1 MGHGSIDL
9 GASAAAG
16 GGEDGLVL
24 ASVALVAVWIM
35 GLVATAIE
43 AAIGWVVESILGN
56 FFTGQMQ
63 VWTREVGLSEEV
75 EELETEMRSMQMVLA
90 AAESS
95 KIDNR
100 PLSESLDELKE
111 LLYDAEDVMDELDY
125 YRLQQHIEGGKG
137 STAAS
142 CTNPEGSYV
151 SSSTPSYFQRVS
163 NSINHNISWPMHG
176 KKRKR
181 EEEEE
186 QTHSTML
193 PLEIKHDISKRI
205 NEIVN
210 CLRTRCK
217 PVQGVLQ
224 LEILRQIAMPK
235 HSQSE
240 PRKPRQTT
248 SLAIEHK
255 VYGRDTER
263 DNIIELLT
271 KVKSCDLGVLP
282 LVGVGGVGKTTLARF
297 VYHDQRIKD
306 HFDLRMWVCVSDNFN
321 EKNLT
326 HEMLELVCKDRQGYK
341 NIISFDVLQNTLW
354 EEIRGK
360 RFLLILDDMW
370 EDGNRSGWDKLLAPL
385 KCNEEWA
392 FLGNEKLEC
401 NPTLQSIGKHIAKA
415 LKGNPLAARS
425 VGALLNRSVSFDH
438 WRKVQHK
445 WKFLLKQDDDIL
457 AILKFSYEFLPVHL
471 QHCFSYCSLFPKDHK
486 FNGKKLVR
494 AWISQNFVKCEC
506 RAERLEETGKQYL
519 DNLVDWGFF
528 EEVESHYVMHDLM
541 HDLAEEVSSD
551 ECDTVDGL
559 ESKKISP
566 GLQHLS
572 IITTAYDREEP
583 CNFPREK
590 FENILQSIGSLPKLR
605 TLMFFGENSIMLLR
619 SLNTICKESKRLRLL
634 KIYVTAADISS
645 THNLFKPNHLRYL
658 EFIVV
663 PTNNMF
669 GSRGI
674 VNTSIPQALTK
685 FYHLQVLD
693 VSSKGNLAVP
703 TGLNNLINLRHLIAH
718 EKVHSTIAGLG
729 NLTSLQELIFK
740 VQDADNFNIGQLRAL
755 NELVILGISQLE
767 NVKTKQ
773 EASSA
778 RMIDKEHLEELSL
791 LWNDNSMNPE
801 PTAEKTRDD
810 VIEGLEPL
818 QNLKHLQLIRYSGAT
833 SPTWLASRVTS
844 LQVLHLENCRQW
856 QIVQSLEM
864 LPLLRK
870 LKLIRMWNLMEV
882 SIPSCLEEL
891 DLVNVPKLEKCV
903 GTYGLD
909 LTSGLRVLIV
919 KDCPILNEFTFFH
932 KDYFHAEQKSWFP
945 SLNKLIVGRCHRIIT
960 IAEVSYTYF
969 VKLCYRAWKILP
981 LEEMQALKKLEL
993 MDVPVV
999 EELSVPSLEKLVLI
1013 QIPRLQSCRGITTA
1027 PSPHFSTSQGDQ
1039 RELVCGL
1046 RELTINDCPSLL
1058 VQFPIPPSSLIS
1070 FLSIKGLSSF
1080 PTMVI
1085 NRRVLTI
1092 ESNELSELDG
1102 RISPFHNLKG
1112 ITWVNLRRCP
1122 NLTRISI
1129 DGFSQPHVM
1138 SKPVHDNSIPITSY
1152 PVLPSVN
1159 SLSIQSCGIAGGWLT
1174 LMLPHLQSL
1183 ENLELRDCP
1192 QIKLLSTSQ
1201 CTKIEAPNSL
1211 ASAETTSARDKYLLQ
1226 IPYNLLRSLKR
1237 LIIWACRDLEFSGV
1251 NEGFGGFTSLVE
1263 LQIRDCPRLVP
1274 SLVSETKDNWL
1285 LPTSFQYL
1293 TISPLPANMQLF
1305 APEGLTCLRV
1315 LSVFC
1320 SQYLKSVQLRSCTAL
1335 ECLQLLE
1342 CQQLSVLEGL
1352 QHLSSLVSLDIE
1364 MNHEL
1369 SMAWDHKLQEQEQG
1383 SNQVGLFPL
1392 SLVHL
1397 GITNLEG
1404 SVHSRFLCLP
1414 SITKLD
1420 LWNSPDLKSLQL
1432 GYCTAL
1438 VDLAIDSCKSLASIE
1453 GFQSIRNLRS
1463 LRVGDSPSVYPCL
1476 QLMSQQQGASD
1487 IFSQLETLTV
1497 DDASVLSVPLC
1508 KHLTSLRVLGLHR
1521 DGYSGKSMVSLTEEQ
1536 ERALQLLTSLRQLN
1550 FYSYQNLEFLPA
1562 NLRSLDSLEELHIVR
1577 CPRILRLPEMG
1588 LPPSLKYLLL
1598 CGCSE
1603 ELCMQCRM
1611 AETEKL
1617 KMRSMYDAEDVM
1629 DELDYYRLQQH
1640 IEEAG
1645 GDSWAVVALLPAN
1658 RATVRTR
1665 MGEVGGGPNFQ
1676 PHHATNSPLPAYATC
1691 VGERAVLAAAYW
1703 GAMGLVG
1710 TVVDAAIGWMVQGI
1724 LGSFF
1729 TGQMQVW
1736 SHEVGLAKD
1745 VEMLESEM
1753 KSVQMVL
1760 AAAEGRRIDNKPLSD
1775 SLDELKELFYDAEDR
1790 VSGKMNEII
1799 TWVIHGRKRKRDED
1813 EPTHS
1818 IMLPLEIKHDISQ
1831 RINGIVN
1838 CLHIRNKSVQGVL
1851 QLEIS
1856 RPIVVPKQT
1865 QSVARGA
1872 RLTTSIPIERKVY
1885 GRDAEKEN
1893 IIKLL
1898 TSGKPSD
1905 LGVLPLV
1912 GVGGVGKT
1920 TLARFVYHDERIK
1933 EHFDLRMW
1941 ESLLDKIRHKRF
1953 LLVLD
1958 DIWEDKDRSR
1968 WDKLLAPLRFNEANG
1983 CMILATTQRTSVA
1996 RMIGTMHKVEVNGL
2010 SDTEFW
2016 LLFKAWAFF
2025 GNENQEHDPT
2035 MQSIG
2040 QHIAKALKGNP
2051 LAARSV
2057 GALLNRN
2064 VSYEHWRKVQYKWR
2078 YLLEQDDDILT
2089 ILKFSYEFLPVHL
2102 QQCFS
2107 YCSLFPKD
2115 HKLRGEN
2122 LVRAWIS
2129 QNFVE
2134 CECHSKRLEETGK
2147 QYLDN
2152 LVDWGF
2158 LEEVESH
2165 YIMHDLMHDLAEKVS
2180 SNECAII
2187 DGLGS
2192 KNIPPN
2198 VRHLSIITTAYDE
2211 KRSCDFPSSE
2221 KFENIL
2227 HKIVPLQ
2234 KLRTLMF
2241 FGESSII
2248 ALNDCW
2254 CCNLTSLQELIF
2266 KVQDASNFNI
2276 GQLRSMNELVI
2287 LGISQLENVKT
2298 KEEAKSAR
2306 LIDKEHLQELSLS
2319 WDDKNMNSGPTAEKT
2334 RDGVFEGLEP
2344 HHNLKHLQLTRY
2356 SGATSPTWLASNV
2369 KSLQVLHLENC
2380 REWQII
2386 NSLEMLPVLRKLKL
2400 IRMWNLMSVSI
2411 PSYLEEL
2418 ILVNTPK
2425 LEKCVGTYGSDLT
2438 SGLRVLVVKD
2448 CPCLNEF
2455 TLFHSDYFHTN
2466 QKLWFPSLNKL
2477 TIGHYHRIIIESNE
2491 LNELDNRILP
2501 FHNLK
2506 GLRSMYLQHCPNLSY
2521 VSSEVF
2527 SQLVALEHLSIEHC
2541 PNLFQPHS
2549 MSEPVHENSI
2559 LNTDHL
2565 VLPSLRFLKISSCG
2579 IVDLEFSGVNRGFS
2593 GFTSLVMLQI
2603 RECPKLVS
2611 SLVTETNDT
2620 NVLLPQSLEHLDIGP
2635 LPANLQ
2641 SYFPKGLPCLKKLS
2655 LNSGEYLKSG
2665 EGYDGETMVSLT
2677 EEQERALQL
2686 LTSLRVL
2693 AFSHLQNLKSLPTN
2707 LQSLDC
2713 LDELYIS
2720 VCPSI
2725 LRLPQM
2731 GLPPSLR
2738 YLSLYRCSEELCV
2751 QCRMA
2756 ETANLRV
2763 GIYSASAI
2771 PRPGYASR
2779 EKNGRGE
2786 TCLGGSV
2793 GWTAWRAAPSGTWY
2807 RLLGGLAQSSTRDA
2821 VGLYH
2826 SQPHVTVSHG
2836 IAFLC
2841 LHKYISISSAHMV
2854 YPALPVLIWQ
2864 PACQPSI
2871 VKLYDLES
2879 CGFCGA
2885 NITHRMLERKQE
2897 SEMRCAIWSSGGH
2910 WATMGRRSIMQV
2922 LARFFWAS
2930 DRFHAEL
2937 SRCKHVSKL
2946 SSLLQMQE
2954 CISRIVKKHTPSFYD
2969 VGQFKNILGWS
2980 YLVTVLAQSCREW
2993 PPRNETLVHAHR
3005 GCCDC
3010 ESAIRRAAFSRDPPV
3025 VWWWGFR
3032 AGENLRQM
3040 DWFKGLVRSL
3050 LALAFTKLAQSR
3062 ASGRARARRVHWG
3075 TMGLVSTA
3083 AEAAIGWVVQSI
3095 LGSFFTGQMQ
3105 VWTREVGLD
3114 KQVEE
3119 LETEMRNMQ
3128 MVLAEAEGTKIDNRP
3143 LSESLDEIKELI
3155 YDAEDGKV
3163 LVLLLVLTLRKALH
3177 LHPLHLTFNK

>member
-151 SSSTPSYFQRVS
+151 SSSTPSYFQR
-163 NSINHNISWPMHG
+163 
-176 KKRKR
+176 KRKR

-385 KCNEEWA
+385 KCNEVSGCMVLATTRRASVARIIGTMSKVEVNGLDETVFWLLFKEWA

-932 KDYFHAEQKSWFP
+932 KDYFHAEQKS
-945 SLNKLIVGRCHRIIT
+945 CT

-1226 IPYNLLRSLKR
+1226 IPYNLLRSLKW

-1617 KMRSMYDAEDVM
+1617 KASRANFLTGQMQVWTREVGLSEEVELETEMRSMYDAEDVM

-1640 IEEAG
+1640 IEG
-1645 GDSWAVVALLPAN
+1645 GA
-1658 RATVRTR
+1658 
-1665 MGEVGGGPNFQ
+1665 
-1676 PHHATNSPLPAYATC
+1676 
-1691 VGERAVLAAAYW
+1691 
-1703 GAMGLVG
+1703 
-1710 TVVDAAIGWMVQGI
+1710 
-1724 LGSFF
+1724 
-1729 TGQMQVW
+1729 
-1736 SHEVGLAKD
+1736 
-1745 VEMLESEM
+1745 
-1753 KSVQMVL
+1753 
-1760 AAAEGRRIDNKPLSD
+1760 
-1775 SLDELKELFYDAEDR
+1775 
-1790 VSGKMNEII
+1790 
-1799 TWVIHGRKRKRDED
+1799 
-1813 EPTHS
+1813 
-1818 IMLPLEIKHDISQ
+1818 
-1831 RINGIVN
+1831 
-1838 CLHIRNKSVQGVL
+1838 
-1851 QLEIS
+1851 
-1856 RPIVVPKQT
+1856 
-1865 QSVARGA
+1865 
-1872 RLTTSIPIERKVY
+1872 
-1885 GRDAEKEN
+1885 
-1893 IIKLL
+1893 
-1898 TSGKPSD
+1898 
-1905 LGVLPLV
+1905 
-1912 GVGGVGKT
+1912 
-1920 TLARFVYHDERIK
+1920 
-1933 EHFDLRMW
+1933 
-1941 ESLLDKIRHKRF
+1941 
-1953 LLVLD
+1953 
-1958 DIWEDKDRSR
+1958 
-1968 WDKLLAPLRFNEANG
+1968 
-1983 CMILATTQRTSVA
+1983 
-1996 RMIGTMHKVEVNGL
+1996 
-2010 SDTEFW
+2010 
-2016 LLFKAWAFF
+2016 
-2025 GNENQEHDPT
+2025 
-2035 MQSIG
+2035 
-2040 QHIAKALKGNP
+2040 
-2051 LAARSV
+2051 
-2057 GALLNRN
+2057 
-2064 VSYEHWRKVQYKWR
+2064 
-2078 YLLEQDDDILT
+2078 
-2089 ILKFSYEFLPVHL
+2089 
-2102 QQCFS
+2102 
-2107 YCSLFPKD
+2107 
-2115 HKLRGEN
+2115 
-2122 LVRAWIS
+2122 
-2129 QNFVE
+2129 
-2134 CECHSKRLEETGK
+2134 
-2147 QYLDN
+2147 
-2152 LVDWGF
+2152 
-2158 LEEVESH
+2158 ESH
-2165 YIMHDLMHDLAEKVS
+2165 
-2180 SNECAII
+2180 
-2187 DGLGS
+2187 
-2192 KNIPPN
+2192 
-2198 VRHLSIITTAYDE
+2198 
-2211 KRSCDFPSSE
+2211 
-2221 KFENIL
+2221 
-2227 HKIVPLQ
+2227 
-2234 KLRTLMF
+2234 
-2241 FGESSII
+2241 
-2248 ALNDCW
+2248 
-2254 CCNLTSLQELIF
+2254 
-2266 KVQDASNFNI
+2266 
-2276 GQLRSMNELVI
+2276 
-2287 LGISQLENVKT
+2287 
-2298 KEEAKSAR
+2298 
-2306 LIDKEHLQELSLS
+2306 
-2319 WDDKNMNSGPTAEKT
+2319 
-2334 RDGVFEGLEP
+2334 
-2344 HHNLKHLQLTRY
+2344 
-2356 SGATSPTWLASNV
+2356 
-2369 KSLQVLHLENC
+2369 
-2380 REWQII
+2380 
-2386 NSLEMLPVLRKLKL
+2386 
-2400 IRMWNLMSVSI
+2400 
-2411 PSYLEEL
+2411 
-2418 ILVNTPK
+2418 
-2425 LEKCVGTYGSDLT
+2425 
-2438 SGLRVLVVKD
+2438 
-2448 CPCLNEF
+2448 
-2455 TLFHSDYFHTN
+2455 
-2466 QKLWFPSLNKL
+2466 
-2477 TIGHYHRIIIESNE
+2477 
-2491 LNELDNRILP
+2491 
-2501 FHNLK
+2501 
-2506 GLRSMYLQHCPNLSY
+2506 
-2521 VSSEVF
+2521 
-2527 SQLVALEHLSIEHC
+2527 
-2541 PNLFQPHS
+2541 
-2549 MSEPVHENSI
+2549 
-2559 LNTDHL
+2559 
-2565 VLPSLRFLKISSCG
+2565 
-2579 IVDLEFSGVNRGFS
+2579 
-2593 GFTSLVMLQI
+2593 
-2603 RECPKLVS
+2603 
-2611 SLVTETNDT
+2611 
-2620 NVLLPQSLEHLDIGP
+2620 
-2635 LPANLQ
+2635 
-2641 SYFPKGLPCLKKLS
+2641 
-2655 LNSGEYLKSG
+2655 
-2665 EGYDGETMVSLT
+2665 
-2677 EEQERALQL
+2677 
-2686 LTSLRVL
+2686 
-2693 AFSHLQNLKSLPTN
+2693 
-2707 LQSLDC
+2707 
-2713 LDELYIS
+2713 
-2720 VCPSI
+2720 
-2725 LRLPQM
+2725 
-2731 GLPPSLR
+2731 
-2738 YLSLYRCSEELCV
+2738 
-2751 QCRMA
+2751 
-2756 ETANLRV
+2756 
-2763 GIYSASAI
+2763 
-2771 PRPGYASR
+2771 
-2779 EKNGRGE
+2779 
-2786 TCLGGSV
+2786 
-2793 GWTAWRAAPSGTWY
+2793 
-2807 RLLGGLAQSSTRDA
+2807 
-2821 VGLYH
+2821 
-2826 SQPHVTVSHG
+2826 
-2836 IAFLC
+2836 
-2841 LHKYISISSAHMV
+2841 
-2854 YPALPVLIWQ
+2854 
-2864 PACQPSI
+2864 QPSI
-2871 VKLYDLES
+2871 
-2879 CGFCGA
+2879 
-2885 NITHRMLERKQE
+2885 
-2897 SEMRCAIWSSGGH
+2897 
-2910 WATMGRRSIMQV
+2910 
-2922 LARFFWAS
+2922 
-2930 DRFHAEL
+2930 
-2937 SRCKHVSKL
+2937 
-2946 SSLLQMQE
+2946 
-2954 CISRIVKKHTPSFYD
+2954 P
-2969 VGQFKNILGWS
+2969 
-2980 YLVTVLAQSCREW
+2980 
-2993 PPRNETLVHAHR
+2993 
-3005 GCCDC
+3005 
-3010 ESAIRRAAFSRDPPV
+3010 
-3025 VWWWGFR
+3025 
-3032 AGENLRQM
+3032 
-3040 DWFKGLVRSL
+3040 
-3050 LALAFTKLAQSR
+3050 
-3062 ASGRARARRVHWG
+3062 
-3075 TMGLVSTA
+3075 
-3083 AEAAIGWVVQSI
+3083 
-3095 LGSFFTGQMQ
+3095 
-3105 VWTREVGLD
+3105 
-3114 KQVEE
+3114 
-3119 LETEMRNMQ
+3119 
-3128 MVLAEAEGTKIDNRP
+3128 
-3143 LSESLDEIKELI
+3143 
-3155 YDAEDGKV
+3155 
-3163 LVLLLVLTLRKALH
+3163 
-3177 LHPLHLTFNK
+3177 

>member
-1 MGHGSIDL
+1 
-9 GASAAAG
+9 
-16 GGEDGLVL
+16 
-24 ASVALVAVWIM
+24 
-35 GLVATAIE
+35 
-43 AAIGWVVESILGN
+43 
-56 FFTGQMQ
+56 
-63 VWTREVGLSEEV
+63 
-75 EELETEMRSMQMVLA
+75 
-90 AAESS
+90 
-95 KIDNR
+95 
-100 PLSESLDELKE
+100 
-111 LLYDAEDVMDELDY
+111 
-125 YRLQQHIEGGKG
+125 
-137 STAAS
+137 
-142 CTNPEGSYV
+142 
-151 SSSTPSYFQRVS
+151 
-163 NSINHNISWPMHG
+163 MHG

-217 PVQGVLQ
+217 LVQGVLQ

-370 EDGNRSGWDKLLAPL
+370 EDGDRSGWDKLLAPL
-385 KCNEEWA
+385 KCNEVSGCMVLATTRRASVARMIGTMSKVEVNGLDETVFWLLFKEWA

-551 ECDTVDGL
+551 ECATVDGL

-703 TGLNNLINLRHLIAH
+703 TGINNLINLRHLIAH

-801 PTAEKTRDD
+801 PTAEKSRDD

-945 SLNKLIVGRCHRIIT
+945 SLNKLIVSRCHRII
-960 IAEVSYTYF
+960 
-969 VKLCYRAWKILP
+969 AWKILP

-1102 RISPFHNLKG
+1102 RILLFHNLKG

-1285 LPTSFQYL
+1285 LPTSLQYL

-1617 KMRSMYDAEDVM
+1617 KMVLAAAESSKIDDRPLSESLDELKELLYDAEDVM

-1640 IEEAG
+1640 IE
-1645 GDSWAVVALLPAN
+1645 
-1658 RATVRTR
+1658 
-1665 MGEVGGGPNFQ
+1665 
-1676 PHHATNSPLPAYATC
+1676 
-1691 VGERAVLAAAYW
+1691 
-1703 GAMGLVG
+1703 
-1710 TVVDAAIGWMVQGI
+1710 
-1724 LGSFF
+1724 
-1729 TGQMQVW
+1729 
-1736 SHEVGLAKD
+1736 
-1745 VEMLESEM
+1745 
-1753 KSVQMVL
+1753 
-1760 AAAEGRRIDNKPLSD
+1760 
-1775 SLDELKELFYDAEDR
+1775 
-1790 VSGKMNEII
+1790 
-1799 TWVIHGRKRKRDED
+1799 
-1813 EPTHS
+1813 
-1818 IMLPLEIKHDISQ
+1818 DIS
-1831 RINGIVN
+1831 VN
-1838 CLHIRNKSVQGVL
+1838 Q
-1851 QLEIS
+1851 
-1856 RPIVVPKQT
+1856 
-1865 QSVARGA
+1865 
-1872 RLTTSIPIERKVY
+1872 SIP
-1885 GRDAEKEN
+1885 
-1893 IIKLL
+1893 
-1898 TSGKPSD
+1898 
-1905 LGVLPLV
+1905 
-1912 GVGGVGKT
+1912 
-1920 TLARFVYHDERIK
+1920 
-1933 EHFDLRMW
+1933 
-1941 ESLLDKIRHKRF
+1941 
-1953 LLVLD
+1953 
-1958 DIWEDKDRSR
+1958 
-1968 WDKLLAPLRFNEANG
+1968 
-1983 CMILATTQRTSVA
+1983 
-1996 RMIGTMHKVEVNGL
+1996 
-2010 SDTEFW
+2010 
-2016 LLFKAWAFF
+2016 
-2025 GNENQEHDPT
+2025 
-2035 MQSIG
+2035 
-2040 QHIAKALKGNP
+2040 
-2051 LAARSV
+2051 
-2057 GALLNRN
+2057 
-2064 VSYEHWRKVQYKWR
+2064 
-2078 YLLEQDDDILT
+2078 
-2089 ILKFSYEFLPVHL
+2089 
-2102 QQCFS
+2102 
-2107 YCSLFPKD
+2107 
-2115 HKLRGEN
+2115 
-2122 LVRAWIS
+2122 
-2129 QNFVE
+2129 
-2134 CECHSKRLEETGK
+2134 
-2147 QYLDN
+2147 
-2152 LVDWGF
+2152 
-2158 LEEVESH
+2158 
-2165 YIMHDLMHDLAEKVS
+2165 
-2180 SNECAII
+2180 
-2187 DGLGS
+2187 
-2192 KNIPPN
+2192 
-2198 VRHLSIITTAYDE
+2198 
-2211 KRSCDFPSSE
+2211 
-2221 KFENIL
+2221 
-2227 HKIVPLQ
+2227 
-2234 KLRTLMF
+2234 
-2241 FGESSII
+2241 
-2248 ALNDCW
+2248 
-2254 CCNLTSLQELIF
+2254 
-2266 KVQDASNFNI
+2266 
-2276 GQLRSMNELVI
+2276 
-2287 LGISQLENVKT
+2287 
-2298 KEEAKSAR
+2298 
-2306 LIDKEHLQELSLS
+2306 
-2319 WDDKNMNSGPTAEKT
+2319 
-2334 RDGVFEGLEP
+2334 
-2344 HHNLKHLQLTRY
+2344 
-2356 SGATSPTWLASNV
+2356 
-2369 KSLQVLHLENC
+2369 
-2380 REWQII
+2380 
-2386 NSLEMLPVLRKLKL
+2386 
-2400 IRMWNLMSVSI
+2400 
-2411 PSYLEEL
+2411 
-2418 ILVNTPK
+2418 
-2425 LEKCVGTYGSDLT
+2425 
-2438 SGLRVLVVKD
+2438 
-2448 CPCLNEF
+2448 
-2455 TLFHSDYFHTN
+2455 
-2466 QKLWFPSLNKL
+2466 
-2477 TIGHYHRIIIESNE
+2477 
-2491 LNELDNRILP
+2491 
-2501 FHNLK
+2501 
-2506 GLRSMYLQHCPNLSY
+2506 
-2521 VSSEVF
+2521 
-2527 SQLVALEHLSIEHC
+2527 
-2541 PNLFQPHS
+2541 
-2549 MSEPVHENSI
+2549 
-2559 LNTDHL
+2559 
-2565 VLPSLRFLKISSCG
+2565 
-2579 IVDLEFSGVNRGFS
+2579 
-2593 GFTSLVMLQI
+2593 
-2603 RECPKLVS
+2603 
-2611 SLVTETNDT
+2611 
-2620 NVLLPQSLEHLDIGP
+2620 
-2635 LPANLQ
+2635 
-2641 SYFPKGLPCLKKLS
+2641 
-2655 LNSGEYLKSG
+2655 
-2665 EGYDGETMVSLT
+2665 
-2677 EEQERALQL
+2677 
-2686 LTSLRVL
+2686 
-2693 AFSHLQNLKSLPTN
+2693 
-2707 LQSLDC
+2707 
-2713 LDELYIS
+2713 
-2720 VCPSI
+2720 
-2725 LRLPQM
+2725 
-2731 GLPPSLR
+2731 
-2738 YLSLYRCSEELCV
+2738 
-2751 QCRMA
+2751 
-2756 ETANLRV
+2756 
-2763 GIYSASAI
+2763 
-2771 PRPGYASR
+2771 
-2779 EKNGRGE
+2779 
-2786 TCLGGSV
+2786 
-2793 GWTAWRAAPSGTWY
+2793 
-2807 RLLGGLAQSSTRDA
+2807 
-2821 VGLYH
+2821 
-2826 SQPHVTVSHG
+2826 
-2836 IAFLC
+2836 
-2841 LHKYISISSAHMV
+2841 
-2854 YPALPVLIWQ
+2854 
-2864 PACQPSI
+2864 
-2871 VKLYDLES
+2871 
-2879 CGFCGA
+2879 
-2885 NITHRMLERKQE
+2885 
-2897 SEMRCAIWSSGGH
+2897 
-2910 WATMGRRSIMQV
+2910 
-2922 LARFFWAS
+2922 
-2930 DRFHAEL
+2930 
-2937 SRCKHVSKL
+2937 
-2946 SSLLQMQE
+2946 
-2954 CISRIVKKHTPSFYD
+2954 
-2969 VGQFKNILGWS
+2969 
-2980 YLVTVLAQSCREW
+2980 
-2993 PPRNETLVHAHR
+2993 
-3005 GCCDC
+3005 
-3010 ESAIRRAAFSRDPPV
+3010 
-3025 VWWWGFR
+3025 
-3032 AGENLRQM
+3032 
-3040 DWFKGLVRSL
+3040 
-3050 LALAFTKLAQSR
+3050 
-3062 ASGRARARRVHWG
+3062 
-3075 TMGLVSTA
+3075 
-3083 AEAAIGWVVQSI
+3083 
-3095 LGSFFTGQMQ
+3095 
-3105 VWTREVGLD
+3105 
-3114 KQVEE
+3114 
-3119 LETEMRNMQ
+3119 
-3128 MVLAEAEGTKIDNRP
+3128 
-3143 LSESLDEIKELI
+3143 
-3155 YDAEDGKV
+3155 
-3163 LVLLLVLTLRKALH
+3163 
-3177 LHPLHLTFNK
+3177 